1 MLLFDVHLYLNEL
14 TLITSYSDL
23 LKIFL
28 RFTFKSFY
36 NRMIFTL
43 VIPKILALC
52 NYIQLINNY
61 DIIQKIYINKII
73 FKCIILYSWI

>member
-1 MLLFDVHLYLNEL
+1 
-14 TLITSYSDL
+14 
-23 LKIFL
+23 
-28 RFTFKSFY
+28 
-36 NRMIFTL
+36 MIFTL

-61 DIIQKIYINKII
+61 DIIQKIYINKLI